1 MAEVIVQPWWYSDND
16 HFMRRTNSH
25 SKRVAG
31 HPARG
36 ALVPYLAFDRAASV
50 SFYQQIYDGVRA
62 AILEGRLRPS
72 QRLPSTRALA
82 RELGISRLP
91 VLNAFDQLLHEGYVV
106 GRVGSGTYVN
116 AAILGH
122 RPHSLKRTDRQR
134 SPHDDP
140 ETADPETLLG
150 PFRVSLPALDRFPH
164 KTWARLVSRHAR
176 NMSIEL
182 MAYGD
187 PAGYL
192 PLRRAVADYLRTAR
206 AVVCEASQVW
216 IVSGSQMALQLC
228 AMALLKS
235 GDEVYVEDP
244 GYPGARSAL
253 TATGATVRPVPVDD
267 EGVVVRLM
275 RSGKR
280 SGRVAYV
287 TPSHQYPL
295 GMSMSAS
302 RRLELL
308 EWARYHQ
315 SWIIEDDYDSE
326 YRYASRPLAALQGMD
341 TASRVIY
348 VGTFSK
354 VLFPSLRIGYLVVPR
369 SLMRTFID
377 HREALDIFSPTLYQ
391 LALRD
396 FLTHGHFARHLRR
409 MRATYLSRRDALVN
423 GIQHRLHK
431 MLTVA
436 NADAGMHLTAWLL
449 SRGDDREVVRRAA
462 AHGISA
468 TALSSCYAGKT
479 SNMGLVLGFGGA
491 DETQIGRAVETLAD
505 VVRAV
510 HLGTRGPNLAKRQPS
525 ASSSPR

>member
-1 MAEVIVQPWWYSDND
+1 
-16 HFMRRTNSH
+16 
-25 SKRVAG
+25 
-31 HPARG
+31 
-36 ALVPYLAFDRAASV
+36 
-50 SFYQQIYDGVRA
+50 
-62 AILEGRLRPS
+62 
-72 QRLPSTRALA
+72 LA
-82 RELGISRLP
+82 RDLGISRLP
-91 VLNAFDQLLHEGYVV
+91 VLNAFEQLLHEGYVV

-116 AAILGH
+116 AFSLGH
-122 RPHSLKRTDRQR
+122 RPPLLKRTDRER
-134 SPHDDP
+134 SPPDDP
-140 ETADPETLLG
+140 ETAHPETLLG
-150 PFRVSLPALDRFPH
+150 PFRVSLPALDQFPH

-182 MAYGD
+182 MAYGG
-187 PAGYL
+187 PAGYH
-192 PLRRAVADYLRTAR
+192 PLRQAIADYLRTAR
-206 AVVCEASQVW
+206 AVVCDASQILV
-216 IVSGSQMALQLC
+216 VSGSQMALRLC

-235 GDEVYVEDP
+235 GDEVCVEDP

-267 EGVVVRLM
+267 EGLVVRLM
-275 RSGKR
+275 GSQKR

-308 EWARYHQ
+308 EWARHHQ

-341 TASRVIY
+341 AASRVIY

-396 FLTHGHFARHLRR
+396 FLTDGHFARHLRR
-409 MRATYLSRRDALVN
+409 MRATYLCRRDALVN
-423 GIQHRLHK
+423 GLQRRLPQ
-431 MLTVA
+431 MLTIA

-462 AHGISA
+462 AHGISV
-468 TALSSCYAGKT
+468 TALSSCYAGKA
-479 SNMGLVLGFGGA
+479 SKMGLVLGFGGA
-491 DETQIGRAVETLAD
+491 DETQIGRAVEMLAD
-505 VVRAV
+505 VVRGV
-510 HLGTRGPNLAKRQPS
+510 HLGQHGAHSREKR
-525 ASSSPR
+525 ASPRAGRV